1 MGPIATQT
9 SANSRATGEKTS
21 DDATDFWNGT
31 VVPEVTK
38 LDDALSKVGTDITN
52 LFQKEGSIDGNDVMK
67 VSKSMLKAGIAA
79 VRGIIK
85 GLLKLVKIFI
95 GKLSDLGN
103 AEIYIPIFS
112 WLYKK
117 ITKGHTLTLFDAISL
132 IVAIP
137 TTIFAKLI
145 TGKAPP
151 TFKGMNATLM
161 KGLVEGGDVDGQV
174 KTDWAVFRAEVAVG
188 VTLTSGAV
196 GIIKLLYKMA
206 TQGLDEVLDKLN
218 TGPSSLFDVF
228 GIVVDM
234 IGSLM
239 AIPDQEGMPGAEY
252 RQWVSSPASTP
263 VARLPSC
270 LPDCTSG

>member
-1 MGPIATQT
+1 
-9 SANSRATGEKTS
+9 
-21 DDATDFWNGT
+21 

-38 LDDALSKVGTDITN
+38 LDDTLSKVGTNITN

-79 VRGIIK
+79 IRGIIK

-103 AEIYIPIFS
+103 AEIDIPIFS

-188 VTLTSGAV
+188 ITLTSGAV

-252 RQWVSSPASTP
+252 RQWASSPASTP
-263 VARLPSC
+263 VTRLPSC

>member
-1 MGPIATQT
+1 MRPITIKT
-9 SANSRATGEKTS
+9 SADSRATGEKTS
-21 DDATDFWNGT
+21 DDATDFWNGI
-31 VVPEVTK
+31 VVPEIKK
-38 LDDALSKVGTDITN
+38 LDDALSQVGADITG
-52 LFQKEGSIDGNDVMK
+52 LFKKEGSIDGNDVMN
-67 VSKSMLKAGIAA
+67 VSKNMLKAGIAA
-79 VRGIIK
+79 VRGVIK

-103 AEIYIPIFS
+103 AEIDIPIFS

-117 ITKGHTLTLFDAISL
+117 ITKGHALTLFDAISL

-151 TFKGMNATLM
+151 TFKDMDATLM
-161 KGLVEGGDVDGQV
+161 KGLVEGGDVNSQV
-174 KTDWAVFRAEVAVG
+174 KTDWAVFRAEVTVG
-188 VTLTSGAV
+188 ITLTSGAV
-196 GIIKLLYKMA
+196 SIMKLLYKMA
-206 TQGLDEVLDKLN
+206 TQGLDEILDTLN

-239 AIPDQEGMPGAEY
+239 VIPDQEGMPGAEY
-252 RQWVSSPASTP
+252 RHSVRSPSSTP
-263 VARLPSC
+263 VALLPSC
-270 LPDCTSG
+270 LRDLTSG